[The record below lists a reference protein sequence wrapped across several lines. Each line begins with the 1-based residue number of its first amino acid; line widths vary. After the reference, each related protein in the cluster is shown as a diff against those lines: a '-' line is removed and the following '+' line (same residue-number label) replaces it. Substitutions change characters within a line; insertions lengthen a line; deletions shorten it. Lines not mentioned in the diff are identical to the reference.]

1 MEDQDEII
9 AKLIQ
14 NYQPSARVGELIAQT
29 APVFLVGISGA
40 GKDAIKRELLKTGQF
55 YDFVSHTTRPP
66 RENNGVM
73 ELDGEDYHFIDKTEA
88 IRMLENGEFIEAK
101 FVHGKVY
108 GTSVA
113 EFERA
118 IGLGKTPL
126 NDIDYQ
132 GVEEYRRLSDKIVP
146 IFVLPPSFKAWQERM
161 RSRYTDQT
169 EFALE
174 WQKRKTTAKFELAA
188 VLKNQYYC
196 LINDNLDWSVKKALE
211 IISGQISGSDQRVA
225 CRLARDFLLKLESRE

>member
-73 ELDGEDYHFIDKTEA
+73 ELDGEDYYFIDKTEA

-118 IGLGKTPL
+118 IELGKMPL

-161 RSRYTDQT
+161 RDRYTDQT
-169 EFALE
+169 EFGLE
-174 WQKRKTTAKFELAA
+174 WQKRKITAKFELAA
-188 VLKNQYYC
+188 ALKNQYYC

-211 IISGQISGSDQRVA
+211 IISGHISESDQQVA
-225 CRLARDFLLKLESRE
+225 RRLARDFLLKLELHE